1 MPLSITL
8 LLVCIIGFLA
18 QSIGLCMVRGVNE
31 WKNGKPQFLLAILF
45 SGTLAW
51 IAMLYS
57 AYIDSPTQF
66 RIYETNTWF
75 VLGGLIFGFGTAFNQ
90 GCGVSTL
97 SKLSRGDT
105 KMIFTIIGWLVG
117 WTILAVW
124 VPQITHNELVE
135 ADYSNRT
142 IGLLAGL
149 TIALFIWALTGSKEH
164 RTLWLSIM
172 TIGLIGGFVLL
183 FDTQWP
189 LSGLLHKISHAMTKS
204 DMTLLPL
211 KESYFILLSLLI
223 GMFTAAWHTK
233 RFKLV
238 SSNWQQWLLHILAGS
253 FMGVGA
259 SLAHGGNDTQLLLA
273 LPALTP
279 AGFTAILS
287 MVAGIWIGLHV
298 RGKFFIKLLT

>member
-1 MPLSITL
+1 
-8 LLVCIIGFLA
+8 
-18 QSIGLCMVRGVNE
+18 
-31 WKNGKPQFLLAILF
+31 
-45 SGTLAW
+45 
-51 IAMLYS
+51 MLYS

-66 RIYETNTWF
+66 RFYETNTWF
-75 VLGGLIFGFGTAFNQ
+75 VLGGLIFSFGTAFNQ

-124 VPQITHNELVE
+124 APQITHNELVE

-164 RTLWLSIM
+164 STLWLSIM
-172 TIGLIGGFVLL
+172 TIGLICGFVLL
-183 FDTQWP
+183 FDTQLP
-189 LSGLLHKISHAMTKS
+189 PSGLLNKISHALTKS

-223 GMFTAAWHTK
+223 GMFTAPWHTK

-238 SSNWQQWLLHILAGS
+238 TSNWQ
-253 FMGVGA
+253 
-259 SLAHGGNDTQLLLA
+259 
-273 LPALTP
+273 
-279 AGFTAILS
+279 
-287 MVAGIWIGLHV
+287 
-298 RGKFFIKLLT
+298 